1 MPNSPEVGR
10 VSEYL
15 NQFNKQFDFG
25 IWLKHRCEIL
35 RSDRFDGKRETE
47 WVYICN
53 LLRIFQVKFTVID
66 AFLACSD
73 LNPIIYLEDEVVIIA
88 SILQVMKSWLRKFVY
103 SFTASLKGSWDS
115 NPLSPNFINF
125 KSSSRV
131 NIISSSQLKG
141 EREVRN

>member
-47 WVYICN
+47 
-53 LLRIFQVKFTVID
+53 
-66 AFLACSD
+66 
-73 LNPIIYLEDEVVIIA
+73 
-88 SILQVMKSWLRKFVY
+88 
-103 SFTASLKGSWDS
+103 
-115 NPLSPNFINF
+115 
-125 KSSSRV
+125 
-131 NIISSSQLKG
+131 
-141 EREVRN
+141 